1 MSAGDTL
8 NIVKGRR
15 ARPSRPVEGGAD
27 VSDELKF
34 TEPMDAENYKEAL
47 GNMSPEEI
55 QKASKAVDELL
66 DSNFIEEYFSDEAK
80 LEQARLD
87 MLKNLDKYD
96 QAMPGFKDQARDIA
110 SDPVKW
116 RNAMETAKNQ
126 MMQLKKQRDE
136 IRAKQ
141 GGAPPQQP
149 PAAADDDDE

>member
-1 MSAGDTL
+1 
-8 NIVKGRR
+8 
-15 ARPSRPVEGGAD
+15 
-27 VSDELKF
+27 
-34 TEPMDAENYKEAL
+34 
-47 GNMSPEEI
+47 MSPEEV

-96 QAMPGFKDQARDIA
+96 QAMPGFKEQAREIA

-116 RNAMETAKNQ
+116 KNAMETAKNQ
-126 MMQLKKQRDE
+126 MLQLKKQRDD

-141 GGAPPQQP
+141 GGSAPQQP
-149 PAAADDDDE
+149 PAAEDDDE

>member
-1 MSAGDTL
+1 M
-8 NIVKGRR
+8 KGRR
-15 ARPSRPVEGGAD
+15 ARPTRPAESGAD
-27 VSDELKF
+27 LADDLKF
-34 TEPMDAENYKEAL
+34 TDNMDAEKYKEAL
-47 GNMSPEEI
+47 GNMSPEEV

-96 QAMPGFKDQARDIA
+96 QAMPGFKEQAREIA

-116 RNAMETAKNQ
+116 KNAMETAKNQ
-126 MMQLKKQRDE
+126 MLQLKKQRDD

-141 GGAPPQQP
+141 GGSAPQQP
-149 PAAADDDDE
+149 PAAEDDDE